1 MRSSCG
7 PGEHLLAGGDGLGD
21 GHRTVQGGDRERA
34 EEAAGGHLVAGGG
47 RMPDRA
53 LRGGGRV
60 GVAGSRP
67 VHVGEQAEGP
77 HQGAVIAHR
86 LELGNLPFHELN
98 HAFLLP
104 DVLLHGVG
112 VGRVAQLQEGECR
125 RPGDPVLAGGK
136 RPIHRLG
143 QQRLGPLELADVD
156 RRLAGVEEEQ
166 RAGGVFLAEQRGG
179 PLQQVRRR
187 RHVAAGQG
195 ATAGRAQ
202 VPRRLG
208 AEPPPVV
215 VDRAELG
222 PVAERLLE
230 VVAEDLFVL
239 GEPGPERVGEPGGEA
254 FVQPGPGALEQAR
267 VRRVTDQDVAEVEVV
282 GRARLRPADEL
293 FAAQRGERS
302 ARGRSGRR
310 RPAPAPIPRR
320 WRTPGRSPRPTP
332 RPCARPA
339 PGGQGGPPA
348 RTRRFPEPRRPR
360 RHRRRPS
367 APPAHA
373 TARRRSA
380 WRASA
385 R

>member
-1 MRSSCG
+1 
-7 PGEHLLAGGDGLGD
+7 
-21 GHRTVQGGDRERA
+21 
-34 EEAAGGHLVAGGG
+34 
-47 RMPDRA
+47 MPDRA

-60 GVAGSRP
+60 GVAGSGP
-67 VHVGEQAEGP
+67 VHVGEQTEGP
-77 HQGAVIAHR
+77 HQGTVIAHR
-86 LELGNLPFHELN
+86 LELGNLMFHELN
-98 HAFLLP
+98 HALLLP
-104 DVLLHGVG
+104 DALLHGVG
-112 VGRVAQLQEGECR
+112 VSRVAQLQEGECR
-125 RPGDPVLAGGK
+125 RPGDPHLVGGK

-143 QQRLGPLELADVD
+143 QHRLGPLELADVD
-156 RRLAGVEEEQ
+156 RRLAGVEQEQ
-166 RAGGVFLAEQRGG
+166 RAGRVLLAEQRGG

-195 ATAGRAQ
+195 ATTGRAQ
-202 VPRRLG
+202 TPRRLG

-230 VVAEDLFVL
+230 VVAEDLLVL

-254 FVQPGPGALEQAR
+254 FVQPGPGALEQAGI
-267 VRRVTDQDVAEVEVV
+267 RRVADQDVAEVEVV

-293 FAAQRGERS
+293 LAAQRGERS
-302 ARGRSGRR
+302 ARGRSGHCSSSHQQ
-310 RPAPAPIPRR
+310 PTPRR

-339 PGGQGGPPA
+339 PGGRGGSPA
-348 RTRRFPEPRRPR
+348 RTRRFRGSRRPQ

-373 TARRRSA
+373 RARRRSA